1 MKTSRTFV
9 LATLAGAGLALSI
22 ASVAVSA
29 SNPVEERQATM
40 KHVGQTMKEATAF
53 TSAAT
58 AYDAAK
64 VKGLMDSIAADA
76 KKLKGLYPAESAND
90 PKTAADP
97 KVFSNKADFEKRLAE
112 MGSLAATAGKAKD
125 TDSFKAAF
133 KPVGDTCKSCH
144 DIYRLKKKPA

>member
-1 MKTSRTFV
+1 MKSVRTAV
-9 LATLAGAGLALSI
+9 WAAAVGAGLALSL

-29 SNPVEERQATM
+29 GSPVEDRQAIM

-58 AYDAAK
+58 PYDAAK
-64 VKGLMDSIAADA
+64 VKGLMDGLAADA
-76 KKLKGLYPAESAND
+76 KKLKSLYPASSASD

-97 KVFSNKADFEKRLAE
+97 KVFANKADFDKRLAE
-112 MGSLAATAGKAKD
+112 MGTLAAAAGKAKD

-144 DIYRLKKKPA
+144 DIYRMKKTPA

>member
-1 MKTSRTFV
+1 MKPVRTV
-9 LATLAGAGLALSI
+9 VWAALSGAGIALCFASI
-22 ASVAVSA
+22 AAAAGS
-29 SNPVEERQATM
+29 PVEDRQAAM

-58 AYDAAK
+58 PYDAAK
-64 VKGLMDSIAADA
+64 VKGLMDGLAADA
-76 KKLKGLYPAESAND
+76 KKLKGLYPASSAAD

-97 KVFSNKADFEKRLAE
+97 KVFANKADFDKRLAE
-112 MGSLAATAGKAKD
+112 MGTLAATAGKAKD

-144 DIYRLKKKPA
+144 DIYRMKKKPA